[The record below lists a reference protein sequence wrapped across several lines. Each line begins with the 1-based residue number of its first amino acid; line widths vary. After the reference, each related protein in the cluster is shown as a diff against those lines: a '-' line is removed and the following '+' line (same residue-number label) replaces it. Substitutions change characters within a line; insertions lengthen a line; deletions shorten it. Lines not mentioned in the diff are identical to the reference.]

1 MYSMTSHLPLKSIR
15 FFLHV
20 LAKFAVNERDEFGH
34 AFWFYFKNHET
45 RNYGVNLIFLIKNVR
60 EGRSDLD
67 DTTAYL
73 LMWEIA

>member
-34 AFWFYFKNHET
+34 AFWFYLKKSLNSKLWGELDF
-45 RNYGVNLIFLIKNVR
+45 
-60 EGRSDLD
+60 SDKKC
-67 DTTAYL
+67 
-73 LMWEIA
+73 ERGEE